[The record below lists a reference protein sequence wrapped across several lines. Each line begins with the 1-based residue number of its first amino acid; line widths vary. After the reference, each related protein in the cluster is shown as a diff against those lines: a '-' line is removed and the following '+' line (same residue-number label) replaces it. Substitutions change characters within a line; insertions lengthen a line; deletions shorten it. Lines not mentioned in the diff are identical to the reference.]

1 MVSNL
6 AFESSYLSSN
16 LGPQNKKKRVQKSYA
31 VELQIIWNYALQE
44 IIWQHLY
51 QLYQCGSFCPSS
63 RIIIQMFCMVKLLLQ
78 ELNLITVI
86 QIFCMSIEIFYILMQ
101 IYWIL
106 GHMQK
111 FWIKPQMVSMMVQL
125 EGQKLPYW

>member
-1 MVSNL
+1 MLPGSKNL
-6 AFESSYLSSN
+6 LSEIGIWRDLS
-16 LGPQNKKKRVQKSYA
+16 QYSRKKLFQK
-31 VELQIIWNYALQE
+31 LPNGTLQE

-111 FWIKPQMVSMMVQL
+111 FWIKPRMVSMIVQL